1 MAEPL
6 AAVFDLE
13 SRLGRQLEGSDLG
26 RAVAV
31 LEDVSAL
38 ARDVAGQTWLNVDG
52 SVSASL
58 PTTVKAVVLKSAERA
73 MRNPDGYSAESG
85 GDYSYQRVGVQD
97 GVYLTDR
104 EEKLIR
110 RAIGRAG
117 LWTQP
122 VTRGEDECTT
132 VFMEDSFGCELFPID
147 TVRNW

>member
-6 AAVFDLE
+6 AAVYELE
-13 SRLGRQLEGSDLG
+13 ARLGRQLEGADLG

-38 ARDVAGQTWLNVDG
+38 ARDVAGRTWLTETGTLAAD
-52 SVSASL
+52 L
-58 PTTVKAVVLKSAERA
+58 PNTVKAVVLKSAERA

-97 GVYLTDR
+97 GVYLTER

-110 RAIGRAG
+110 RAIGRSG

-122 VTRGEDECTT
+122 VTRGDEYYTT
-132 VFMEDSFGCELFPID
+132 VWMEDSFGCELFPVD
-147 TVRNW
+147 TVRDW